1 VSYWNPSLRPDS
13 AGKATISFE
22 APDNLTGWKVF
33 AVAVSKDELMGLGE
47 GSFAVTKQTEVRSA
61 LPNQVRV
68 GDEFTATFTVTNR
81 SDANRKLNVTVSTE
95 GESVTKASHTVTID
109 AAPFK
114 RYPVSLT
121 TTASAIGEARIV
133 AKAHDEQDGDVL
145 LGTVQVLPRTA
156 LRTAAT
162 FGSAQAA
169 PVREPVSFP
178 ADLEPGVGS
187 VGVVLSPSI
196 LGGLEGAFTYMKE
209 YPYDCWEQKLSKG
222 LMAAHSISLRRYL
235 PKSFQWQEAE
245 KVVASL
251 LQDITAHQAPNGGM
265 SFYIPQDEYVNPYL
279 SGYTALALTWLRDS
293 GYSIPENEEQRL
305 HDYLRSIMR
314 NDAFA
319 DWVSSGIK
327 SSVRAVA
334 LSALAR
340 SGKIQ
345 AKELLR
351 YSETFKEMTLF
362 GKAHYLDAL
371 LSLKADGQASTDT
384 LNNILSSGS
393 EASSSYSFT
402 ESSGATSDFIL
413 DSSMRSQCAVL
424 SAFLRVAGAPKS
436 PLGKKVAPII
446 PKLVSSIT
454 VDRKRKDRWEN
465 TQENVFCMNAL
476 AEYSA
481 TYEKT
486 QPRLDLGVSVGAESL
501 ANVSFKEV
509 TNEPIEVSRTLRADD
524 SGATSAVAISATGS
538 GRYYYSTR
546 LTYAPQGAQTN
557 AINSGIELSREYS
570 VMRGNEWKLL
580 GGPIEV
586 RQGELVKVDLFLRL
600 STPRYFVVVN
610 DPIPGGLEPVN
621 RDLKTASTVDA
632 SQGGFSG
639 PQGSLWFSHSDWVGF
654 GSTFWSFYH
663 KELRHSSARFFSE
676 YLPAGNYHLSYVSQA
691 IAPGEFIT
699 PPAHAEEMYAPDVFG
714 DSKGDRLRVTASQ

>member
-1 VSYWNPSLRPDS
+1 
-13 AGKATISFE
+13 
-22 APDNLTGWKVF
+22 
-33 AVAVSKDELMGLGE
+33 
-47 GSFAVTKQTEVRSA
+47 
-61 LPNQVRV
+61 
-68 GDEFTATFTVTNR
+68 
-81 SDANRKLNVTVSTE
+81 
-95 GESVTKASHTVTID
+95 
-109 AAPFK
+109 
-114 RYPVSLT
+114 
-121 TTASAIGEARIV
+121 
-133 AKAHDEQDGDVL
+133 
-145 LGTVQVLPRTA
+145 
-156 LRTAAT
+156 
-162 FGSAQAA
+162 
-169 PVREPVSFP
+169 VREPVSFP

-393 EASSSYSFT
+393 EASSSYSLT
-402 ESSGATSDFIL
+402 E
-413 DSSMRSQCAVL
+413 
-424 SAFLRVAGAPKS
+424 
-436 PLGKKVAPII
+436 
-446 PKLVSSIT
+446 
-454 VDRKRKDRWEN
+454 
-465 TQENVFCMNAL
+465 
-476 AEYSA
+476 
-481 TYEKT
+481 
-486 QPRLDLGVSVGAESL
+486 
-501 ANVSFKEV
+501 
-509 TNEPIEVSRTLRADD
+509 
-524 SGATSAVAISATGS
+524 
-538 GRYYYSTR
+538 
-546 LTYAPQGAQTN
+546 
-557 AINSGIELSREYS
+557 
-570 VMRGNEWKLL
+570 
-580 GGPIEV
+580 
-586 RQGELVKVDLFLRL
+586 
-600 STPRYFVVVN
+600 
-610 DPIPGGLEPVN
+610 
-621 RDLKTASTVDA
+621 TAA
-632 SQGGFSG
+632 R
-639 PQGSLWFSHSDWVGF
+639 P
-654 GSTFWSFYH
+654 H
-663 KELRHSSARFFSE
+663 K
-676 YLPAGNYHLSYVSQA
+676 
-691 IAPGEFIT
+691 
-699 PPAHAEEMYAPDVFG
+699 
-714 DSKGDRLRVTASQ
+714 